1 MISFD
6 IYVLC
11 LGSDA
16 ITYWL
21 LDTLWRRLHDEPE
34 VAAVAVERQLLLRL
48 STLSEGSI
56 LWHYPFLSFT
66 FLSGGC
72 CY

>member
-6 IYVLC
+6 IYVLV

-21 LDTLWRRLHDEPE
+21 SDTPWRRLHDEPE

-48 STLSEGSI
+48 STLSEA
-56 LWHYPFLSFT
+56 LSFVILYL
-66 FLSGGC
+66 LSAGVVATKN
-72 CY
+72 